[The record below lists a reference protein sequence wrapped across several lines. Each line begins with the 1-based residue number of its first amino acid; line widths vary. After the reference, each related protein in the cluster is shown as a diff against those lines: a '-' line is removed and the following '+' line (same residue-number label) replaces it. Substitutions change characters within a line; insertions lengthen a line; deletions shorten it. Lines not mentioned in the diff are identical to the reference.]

1 MYPSGYGVHDIC
13 KSNAGYLELC
23 VLLMLPL
30 PLTLAI
36 SGATSRVF
44 DYTLRAKLSGA
55 LQCQVGL
62 RDDTDQLPML
72 STTTRITVNT
82 SETLHHMN

>member
-1 MYPSGYGVHDIC
+1 MC
-13 KSNAGYLELC
+13 TTL
-23 VLLMLPL
+23 
-30 PLTLAI
+30 LAI

-44 DYTLRAKLSGA
+44 EDTLRAKLSGA

-72 STTTRITVNT
+72 STTTKVTVDT
-82 SETLHHMN
+82 SETLHELIL